1 MRQAATDISSITG
14 EDKNLIMANNNEYQK
29 LAQMQSVLLQ
39 NEKEIQDNITNKM
52 PQWQTANNLPVFT
65 STGID
70 RYKQEIN
77 SANNMMQQLSA
88 SQEKYKI
95 KYEV

>member
-39 NEKEIQDNITNKM
+39 NEK
-52 PQWQTANNLPVFT
+52 
-65 STGID
+65 
-70 RYKQEIN
+70 
-77 SANNMMQQLSA
+77 
-88 SQEKYKI
+88 KYKTILQI
-95 KYEV
+95 KCRNGKLLIICLYLQAQELIDINKK